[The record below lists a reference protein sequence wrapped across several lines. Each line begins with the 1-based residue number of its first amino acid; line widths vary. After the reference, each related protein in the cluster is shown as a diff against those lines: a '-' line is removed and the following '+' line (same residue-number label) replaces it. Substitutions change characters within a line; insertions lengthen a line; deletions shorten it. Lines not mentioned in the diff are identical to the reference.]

1 MPPMNGLRKLAASN
15 VAGSI
20 VVMGL
25 LGCGQERGAGQNF
38 TLEDSAGV
46 VIATSSA
53 GAWEPDERWSL
64 SEQPFLTL
72 GGSRAGEELWRV
84 AGYVRAPDGS
94 IAVLSAGHSQVRV
107 FDSDG
112 NFLRAIGREGS
123 GPGEL
128 RFPGSIALA
137 LPDTVLV
144 LDSDALEVFLLDG
157 TWLESERVGPVPN
170 PFGPGTA
177 AHPTMVAPNRSILAR
192 VIRSRAGPPRG
203 MQRADNG
210 FAVLPRAGQPP
221 VLLGWYPGPEQQRLE
236 GNRGGNVLPPF
247 FRSSTWSVGASAEA
261 QFLAA
266 DNDRYQIDVFDSK
279 GSLRRIIRR
288 DIEPVVVKDEWVE
301 AWKEVERG
309 QPWTQRRPADFER
322 VWAQMEVHETL
333 PALERMFVD
342 SESYLWVLRPTE
354 VQLVYRTIDVFDPEG
369 RFLGEVEP
377 PSGFRPFPSPLIGE
391 DFFMGVWVDEFD
403 VESVRVYE
411 LQRHR

>member
-1 MPPMNGLRKLAASN
+1 MATWRSSLTWHGAVC
-15 VAGSI
+15 VAGL
-20 VVMGL
+20 GL
-25 LGCGQERGAGQNF
+25 LGCGEGTSSGRNF

-46 VIATSSA
+46 VIATSSV
-53 GAWEPDERWSL
+53 GAWEPDQRWSL
-64 SEQPFLTL
+64 SEQPSLIL
-72 GGSRAGEELWRV
+72 GNARAGEELWRV
-84 AGYVRAPDGS
+84 GGYVRAPDGS

-112 NFLRAIGREGS
+112 HFLRAFGREGS
-123 GPGEL
+123 GPGEM
-128 RFPGSIALA
+128 RFPRSMALA
-137 LPDTVLV
+137 PPDTVLV

-170 PFGPGTA
+170 PFGLGTA
-177 AHPTMVAPNRSILAR
+177 AHPTMVAPNRSILAL

-210 FAVLPRAGQPP
+210 LAVLPGPGQPP
-221 VLLGWYPGPEQQRLE
+221 VFLGSYPGLEQQRLE
-236 GNRGGNVLPPF
+236 GGVGNVVPPF
-247 FRSSTWSVGASAEA
+247 ARFSPRSVGALADE

-309 QPWTQRRPADFER
+309 QPWTQRRPAGFER
-322 VWAQMEVHETL
+322 VWAEMTVHKTL
-333 PALERMFVD
+333 PALERMAVD
-342 SESYLWVLRPTE
+342 SDGYLWVLRPSE
-354 VQLVYRTIDVFDPEG
+354 VQGVYRNFDVFDPEG
-369 RFLGEVEP
+369 RFLGEVKL
-377 PSGFRPFPSPLIGE
+377 PSGFRPIPSPLIGR
-391 DFFMGVWVDEFD
+391 DFFMSVWVDEFD

-411 LQRHR
+411 LRRGG